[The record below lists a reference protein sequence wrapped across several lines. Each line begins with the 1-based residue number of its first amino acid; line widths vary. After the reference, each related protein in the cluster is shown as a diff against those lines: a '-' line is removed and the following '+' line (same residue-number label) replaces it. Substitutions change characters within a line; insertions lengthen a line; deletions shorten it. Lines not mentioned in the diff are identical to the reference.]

1 MYLEI
6 LYTATYSY
14 LLGSIPFGL
23 IVIKIFLN
31 KDLRDIGSGNIG
43 ATNVLRTGN
52 KTLGAVTLLLDGIK
66 AYFAVAITFIYFL
79 DYIYLSALLC
89 VLGHIFPVWLRFKG
103 GKGIAVFLGILFG
116 FSIKLALLFIVC
128 WSLILYL
135 TKYSS
140 VSSLVSTGVIFLYS
154 IYLNNFLGSV
164 FFFIILIIVIYTH
177 RVNIVRLR
185 NKTENKINF

>member
-23 IVIKIFLN
+23 IVTKIFLN

-116 FSIKLALLFIVC
+116 FSIKLALLFIIC

-154 IYLNNFLGSV
+154 IYLNNFPGSV

-185 NKTENKINF
+185 NKTENKINL

>member
-6 LYTATYSY
+6 LYTAAYSY
-14 LLGSIPFGL
+14 LLGSVPFGL
-23 IVIKIFLN
+23 IVTKIFLN

-52 KTLGAVTLLLDGIK
+52 KTLGAVTLLLDGVK
-66 AYFAVAITFIYFL
+66 AYIAVAITFIYFL

-89 VLGHIFPVWLRFKG
+89 ILGHIFPVWLRFKG

-116 FSIKLALLFIVC
+116 FSIKLAILFMVC
-128 WSLILYL
+128 WGLILYL

-154 IYLNNFLGSV
+154 IYLNNFPGSI
-164 FFFIILIIVIYTH
+164 FFFIILIIVIYSH

>member
-23 IVIKIFLN
+23 IVTKIFLN

-116 FSIKLALLFIVC
+116 FSIKLALLFIIC

>member
-23 IVIKIFLN
+23 IVTKIFLN

-185 NKTENKINF
+185 NKTENKINL

>member
-6 LYTATYSY
+6 LYTAAYSY
-14 LLGSIPFGL
+14 LLGSVPFGL
-23 IVIKIFLN
+23 IVTKIFLN

-43 ATNVLRTGN
+43 ATNALRTGN
-52 KTLGAVTLLLDGIK
+52 KTLGAVTLLLDGVK
-66 AYFAVAITFIYFL
+66 AYIAVAITFIYFL

-89 VLGHIFPVWLRFKG
+89 ILGHIFPVWLRFKG

-116 FSIKLALLFIVC
+116 FSIKLAILFMVC
-128 WSLILYL
+128 WGLILYL

-154 IYLNNFLGSV
+154 IYLNNFPGSI
-164 FFFIILIIVIYTH
+164 FFFIILIIVIYSH